1 MDKLLEKLREP
12 FTREELEFRVGAV
25 NKDKMEGLALAYIQ
39 ARAIQNR
46 LDELFGIDG
55 WTVSYREVS
64 AGFICSL
71 SVKINDRW
79 ITKEDGA
86 SMTEYE
92 SIKGGISNAF
102 KRVASS
108 GFGIGR
114 YLYKAKNKW
123 YPVRQQGKGYV
134 FTVEPELELED
145 NNLTFRKLEAEKD
158 EPKVVGSS
166 KIVIEFGKY
175 KGLTLQEI
183 YDRDINYIKYLKANA
198 KDKKISQA
206 CAELIA

>member
-12 FTREELEFRVGAV
+12 FAREELEFRVGAISRE
-25 NKDKMEGLALAYIQ
+25 KMEGLALAYVQ

-46 LDELFGIDG
+46 LDEIFGIDG
-55 WTVSYREVS
+55 WTVTYKEVS

-71 SVKINDRW
+71 SIKINDRW

-123 YPVRQQGKGYV
+123 YPIRQQGKGYT
-134 FTVEPELELED
+134 FIVEPELELED
-145 NNLTFRKLEAEKD
+145 NTLTFKKSKKEE
-158 EPKVVGSS
+158 ESKVVGSS

-183 YDRDINYIKYLKANA
+183 YDKDINYIKYLKANA
-198 KDKKISQA
+198 KDKKILQG
-206 CAELIA
+206 CVELIA